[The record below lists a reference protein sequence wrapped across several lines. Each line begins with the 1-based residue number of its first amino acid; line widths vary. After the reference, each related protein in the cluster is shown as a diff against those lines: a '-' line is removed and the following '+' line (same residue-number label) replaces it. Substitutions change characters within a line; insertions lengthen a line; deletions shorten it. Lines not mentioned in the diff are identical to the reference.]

1 MQGRRIGG
9 ATRSQAS
16 ALILTVTALL
26 CACRT
31 RTLFALTV
39 GITVL
44 RIGIRMA
51 TTALQRRAAG
61 TTAKNIF
68 LELVKAIQTTR
79 RVALISTVG
88 LKTASEKLHITMST
102 ESISHHF

>member
-1 MQGRRIGG
+1 MGGG

-16 ALILTVTALL
+16 ASILTVTALL

-31 RTLFALTV
+31 RTLFALTL

-68 LELVKAIQTTR
+68 LELVNPIQTTR
-79 RVALISTVG
+79 RVVLISIVG
-88 LKTASEKLHITMST
+88 LKTASEKLHITMRRT
-102 ESISHHF
+102 ESMSHHF